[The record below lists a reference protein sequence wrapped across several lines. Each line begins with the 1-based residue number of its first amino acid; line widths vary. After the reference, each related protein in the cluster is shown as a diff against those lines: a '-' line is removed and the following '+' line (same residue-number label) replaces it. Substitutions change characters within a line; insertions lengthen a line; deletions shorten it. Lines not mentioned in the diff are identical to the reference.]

1 MKQRNSEER
10 AGMLAARA
18 QEQRERISGRVLETT
33 PHKSHSTRGMK
44 GETWRTKKWTAAR
57 MPEFAK

>member
-1 MKQRNSEER
+1 MKQRDSEER
-10 AGMLAARA
+10 ADMLAARA
-18 QEQRERISGRVLETT
+18 QEQRARVSGRVQEMP
-33 PHKSHSTRGMK
+33 PHKSHYTRGMK